1 MDAPRTQDPNP
12 APTAEVSRGIAAT
25 PETVWSIVSD
35 PVRVSAWMEG
45 DVTFDPRPGSP
56 FRAGFPNHHVVIAGE
71 VLSADPRTRRLAHI
85 RADPDGT
92 IRRVTGFQAT

>member
-1 MDAPRTQDPNP
+1 MDAPLTQDPNP
-12 APTAEVSRGIAAT
+12 APAAEVSRGIAAT

-71 VLSADPRTRRLAHI
+71 VLSADPRTRRLALI